1 MALFFMF
8 RKLIVCYE
16 IILYNINHES
26 IKNIDLLWG
35 GGFSSSY
42 VTTRM
47 QKQIKENHLENQV
60 QIDFSPFSLMHEVID
75 QYDVVMC
82 CPHLLMDIKLH
93 FKDTGVPL
101 YVLPPRMYGLM
112 KLTEIVDDAKGVI
125 DIYKQTKQNP
135 VYFPGEENILRV
147 TRINSYRHTHGG
159 KDHGDI

>member
-1 MALFFMF
+1 MSVFFMF

-16 IILYNINHES
+16 IILYNIHHES
-26 IKNIDLLWG
+26 IKNINLLWG
-35 GGFSSSY
+35 CFSSSY

-60 QIDFSPFSLMHEVID
+60 QVDFSPFSLMHEVID

-82 CPHLLMDIKLH
+82 CPHLLMEIKLH

>member
-1 MALFFMF
+1 
-8 RKLIVCYE
+8 
-16 IILYNINHES
+16 
-26 IKNIDLLWG
+26 
-35 GGFSSSY
+35 
-42 VTTRM
+42 
-47 QKQIKENHLENQV
+47 
-60 QIDFSPFSLMHEVID
+60 MHEVID

-82 CPHLLMDIKLH
+82 CPHLLMEIKLH

-147 TRINSYRHTHGG
+147 TRINSYRHTNGG
-159 KDHGDI
+159 KNHGDI

>member
-1 MALFFMF
+1 MALFFTF

-16 IILYNINHES
+16 IILYNIHHES
-26 IKNIDLLWG
+26 IKNINLLW

-82 CPHLLMDIKLH
+82 CPHLLMEIKLH

-159 KDHGDI
+159 KNHGDI

>member
-1 MALFFMF
+1 MNLL
-8 RKLIVCYE
+8 KILICC
-16 IILYNINHES
+16 
-26 IKNIDLLWG
+26 G

-82 CPHLLMDIKLH
+82 CPHLLMEIKLH
-93 FKDTGVPL
+93 FKDAGVPL

-159 KDHGDI
+159 KNHGDI

>member
-1 MALFFMF
+1 M
-8 RKLIVCYE
+8 KLLK
-16 IILYNINHES
+16 ILICC
-26 IKNIDLLWG
+26 G

-112 KLTEIVDDAKGVI
+112 KLTEIVDDAKMSNRHL
-125 DIYKQTKQNP
+125 QTNKTESSLFSWRRK
-135 VYFPGEENILRV
+135 YLKSD
-147 TRINSYRHTHGG
+147 TY
-159 KDHGDI
+159 

>member
-1 MALFFMF
+1 MNLL
-8 RKLIVCYE
+8 KILICC
-16 IILYNINHES
+16 
-26 IKNIDLLWG
+26 G

-82 CPHLLMDIKLH
+82 CPHLLMEIKLH
-93 FKDTGVPL
+93 FKDTGL
-101 YVLPPRMYGLM
+101 
-112 KLTEIVDDAKGVI
+112 I

-147 TRINSYRHTHGG
+147 TRINSYRHMHGG
-159 KDHGDI
+159 KDYGDI